1 MDQLAKNSTPEPVPT
16 ATTIAE
22 FDVSPSLFPFGFKWL
37 PGIGVPVACHRFD
50 VFVHLATANIS
61 NLKSL
66 TELENL
72 LIEKATVHPNDDRCV
87 EAVMF
92 ECISSKNSLQA
103 V

>member
-1 MDQLAKNSTPEPVPT
+1 
-16 ATTIAE
+16 
-22 FDVSPSLFPFGFKWL
+22 
-37 PGIGVPVACHRFD
+37 
-50 VFVHLATANIS
+50 
-61 NLKSL
+61 LKSL